1 MKLIFLSNEEEKK
14 PFSRSV
20 FEGSSPSPKKGSTIL
35 DSLLKAIKAKSL
47 KTPTKNILLY
57 KKTTKQIIERQRLS
71 GLRGEI
77 IYLWEK
83 SSVKIL
89 IEDN

>member
-35 DSLLKAIKAKSL
+35 DRPLK
-47 KTPTKNILLY
+47 
-57 KKTTKQIIERQRLS
+57 Q
-71 GLRGEI
+71 
-77 IYLWEK
+77 
-83 SSVKIL
+83 
-89 IEDN
+89 